1 MPAARSAVPAQG
13 QPRGALVG
21 VFIATVAVF
30 LISIAFIFAQDW
42 IPNSNRYFEF
52 ILLPAAGLLT
62 ILGAVLVV
70 LAARARLARGLKTA
84 LVLTGSSALGIPL
97 CAILHNVVYGLMILI
112 FGEGF
117 WERSNAGDEG
127 FFFILALIVLPIVLL
142 VSAAFCTVLLLRAS
156 RSRGT

>member
-1 MPAARSAVPAQG
+1 MSALQHPVTGWGKPSG
-13 QPRGALVG
+13 IIVG
-21 VFIATVAVF
+21 VFSCTVAVF
-30 LISIAFIFAQDW
+30 LISAAFIFAQQW
-42 IPNSNRYFEF
+42 IPNSNQYFAF

-84 LVLTGSSALGIPL
+84 LVVTGSSAIGIPL

-112 FGEGF
+112 FGDGF

-127 FFFILALIVLPIVLL
+127 FFFILALIVLPVVLL
-142 VSAAFCTVLLLRAS
+142 VSAAISAVLLVRAGKS
-156 RSRGT
+156 SGT

>member
-1 MPAARSAVPAQG
+1 MPATQSAVPSQG
-13 QPRGALVG
+13 QSRGALVG

-62 ILGAVLVV
+62 ILGAALVV
-70 LAARARLARGLKTA
+70 LAARSRLAHGLKAA
-84 LVLTGSSALGIPL
+84 LVITGSSALGIPL
-97 CAILHNVVYGLMILI
+97 CAILHNVVYGLMILV

-142 VSAAFCTVLLLRAS
+142 VSAAISAVLLLRAGKTS
-156 RSRGT
+156 GT